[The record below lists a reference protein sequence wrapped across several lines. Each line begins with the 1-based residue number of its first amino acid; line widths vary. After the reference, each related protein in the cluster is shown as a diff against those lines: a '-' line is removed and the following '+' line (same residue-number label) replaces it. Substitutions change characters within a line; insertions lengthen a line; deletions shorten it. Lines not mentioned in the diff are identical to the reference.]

1 MKRLLA
7 LTLVLLA
14 VTAGAA
20 SAASIGVG
28 PFAGTSI
35 PVLQDDVAQGMM
47 FGLRA
52 PVKLVPLV
60 TVEPYYA
67 SSSLGDKDVT
77 IAGLTYTRQGFDE
90 KAFGLNAMLTM
101 GGPVQFYPIVG
112 LGSTKLTRTGSS
124 DLSLTTYNAGFGLGI
139 SPMPKLTVHIRGEL
153 QMAVDN
159 GASRKF
165 ANVTLGASYALFS
178 MP

>member
-14 VTAGAA
+14 VPAGVANA
-20 SAASIGVG
+20 GSIGLG
-28 PFAGTSI
+28 AFAGMSI
-35 PVLQDDVAQGMM
+35 PLLQEDVDQGTM

-52 PVKLVPLV
+52 PVKLIPLV

-77 IAGLTYTRQGFDE
+77 VAGFTYTREGFDE

-101 GGPVQFYPIVG
+101 GGPVSFYPFAG
-112 LGSTKLTRTGSS
+112 LGQTKLERPGS
-124 DLSLTTYNAGFGLGI
+124 DLSLTTYNVGFGLGF
-139 SPMPKLTVHIRGEL
+139 SPVPKVSVHIRGEL
-153 QMAVDN
+153 QMAVDS

-165 ANVTLGASYALFS
+165 GNATIGASYALFS

>member
-14 VTAGAA
+14 VSAGAS

-28 PFAGTSI
+28 PFAGMSI
-35 PVLQDDVAQGMM
+35 PILQDDVDNGTM

-77 IAGLTYTRQGFDE
+77 IAGIGYTREGFDE
-90 KAFGLNAMLTM
+90 KAYGLNAMLTL
-101 GGPVQFYPIVG
+101 GGPVQFYPLVG
-112 LGSTKLTRTGSS
+112 IGQTKLERAGT
-124 DLSLTTYNAGFGLGI
+124 DLSLTTYNAGLGLGI
-139 SPMPKLTVHIRGEL
+139 SPMPKLTIHIRGEL
-153 QMAVDN
+153 QMAVDG

-165 ANVTLGASYALFS
+165 GNATIGASYALFS